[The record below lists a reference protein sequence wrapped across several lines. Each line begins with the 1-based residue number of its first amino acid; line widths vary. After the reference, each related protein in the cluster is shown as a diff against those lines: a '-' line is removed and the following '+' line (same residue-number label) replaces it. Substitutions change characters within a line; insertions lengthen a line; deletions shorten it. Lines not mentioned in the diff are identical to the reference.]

1 MAKVESHLSLVLSSL
16 ALSAT
21 AVGGEPLHRRLYVQ
35 LRRSILEGQ
44 LRPGDR
50 LPASRTLARELGV
63 SRTTVV
69 RAFEQLV
76 DEGYA
81 EARSGSGTH
90 VSKTLSAGALTTPA
104 PDPTTAAELR
114 LSGLAERLA
123 TLRRAE
129 RSVNPFYHRLPRAF
143 SPASPA
149 LDVFPRELWG
159 RSLQA
164 AWRSLERADLN
175 YQVALSTGY
184 GPLKVALARYS
195 QQVRGVRCTPEQ
207 IVITSGTQEALWAV
221 TQLLLEPGDAVWTE
235 DPGHKGAHLTFQ
247 AAAAEV
253 VPVRVDSAG
262 LDVAAGIRAAPG
274 ARLAYVTPSHQHP
287 LGVTMS
293 LGRRVELLGWAERA
307 GAWLIED
314 DYDSEFRYSGP
325 PLESLQ
331 GLDRAGRVIYLM
343 TFSKTLFP
351 ALRLGYMVVPQPL
364 LEVTGA
370 LLETTQRSLGLLEQV
385 ALYHFIEAG
394 HFARHIRKMRT
405 LYAERQNAL
414 VAGLGRDLSGLLSF
428 KPSDAGLHLVAKLL
442 RPPIIPATTPGVPAD
457 QLVAERLLARGVGA
471 PALSSFCLEADVQG
485 LLLGFTGAAEE
496 TAHALAVTKEVLLQP
511 F

>member
-1 MAKVESHLSLVLSSL
+1 MAKVASHLSLTLPS
-16 ALSAT
+16 T
-21 AVGGEPLHRRLYVQ
+21 AAEGGPLHRRLYAQ

-50 LPASRTLARELGV
+50 LPASRTLARELGL
-63 SRTTVV
+63 SRTTVT
-69 RAFEQLV
+69 RAFEQLI

-81 EARSGSGTH
+81 DARRGSGTH
-90 VSKTLSAGALTTPA
+90 VSSTLFAGAMNTRVTDLSSAA
-104 PDPTTAAELR
+104 PPQLSSLAQRITELR
-114 LSGLAERLA
+114 RTESP
-123 TLRRAE
+123 
-129 RSVNPFYHRLPRAF
+129 VNPFYHRLPGVF

-149 LDVFPRELWG
+149 LDAFPHALWG

-164 AWRSLERADLN
+164 AWRSLGADDLN
-175 YQVALSTGY
+175 YQAALSTGY

-195 QQVRGVRCTPEQ
+195 QQARGVRCTPEQ
-207 IVITSGTQEALWAV
+207 IIVTSGTQEALSVV

-247 AAAAEV
+247 AAAARV
-253 VPVRVDSAG
+253 VPVRVDAGG
-262 LDVAAGIRAAPG
+262 LDVEAGIRRAPD
-274 ARLAYVTPSHQHP
+274 ARMAYVTPSHQHP

-293 LGRRVELLGWAERA
+293 LGRRVELLRWAERS

-314 DYDSEFRYSGP
+314 DYDSEFRYCGH

-364 LEVTGA
+364 LEVVTA
-370 LLETTQRSLGLLEQV
+370 LLETTQRSLGLVEQV
-385 ALYHFIEAG
+385 ALHHFIEAG
-394 HFARHIRKMRT
+394 HFARHIRKMRA
-405 LYAERQNAL
+405 LYAERQNVL
-414 VAGLGRDLSGLLSF
+414 VEGLGRDLCGLLSY

-442 RPPIIPATTPGVPAD
+442 RPPPMTGTLPAD
-457 QLVAERLLARGVGA
+457 QIVSQRLLGRGVGA
-471 PALSSFCLEADVQG
+471 PALSSFCLEADAQG
-485 LLLGFTGAAEE
+485 LLLGFTGVAEE
-496 TAHALAVTKEVLLQP
+496 TAHALAVTKEVLSQP